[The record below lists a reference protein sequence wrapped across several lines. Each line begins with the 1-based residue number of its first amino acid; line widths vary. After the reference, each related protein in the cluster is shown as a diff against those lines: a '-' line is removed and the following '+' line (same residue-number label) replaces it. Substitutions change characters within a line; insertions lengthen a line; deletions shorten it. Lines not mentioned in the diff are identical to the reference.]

1 MPKIKINI
9 LFAII
14 LSFFLVYKIITK
26 EGAPDFR
33 FSTTEVVK
41 GDIVESVSSSGK
53 IIPGEE
59 IKVYSRVSG
68 DIYKNYVEYGDI
80 VKKGQIL
87 IELDS
92 TRYKNDLS
100 TKLKNLEILEI
111 EFLQMKKKVDSD
123 KKLLEEG
130 FIPKVEFEES
140 QNEYR
145 IKSIEIEELKS
156 GIDLLR
162 QNITDTKIIS
172 PIDGRVD
179 YIDEDLIKEGKIF
192 TNSWVYTVSSGY
204 RDLNISLSI
213 DGREITKI
221 DVGQKVEFS
230 VENNSNV
237 KFLGIVKKIIEPI
250 DLKPNINKGPVFYEV
265 IVEITNT
272 NAALKT
278 GLSVDATINI
288 QVKNNVSKVKR
299 SSLRFVP
306 PEGIIIKRA
315 PENDENYG
323 VIWTLNSDNSLS
335 AYSVETGIK
344 DTEYVEI
351 INKKD
356 LPIDSKIITS
366 VEIIKKNKNNGFS
379 LPQPK
384 RY

>member
-14 LSFFLVYKIITK
+14 LSFFLIYKIITK

-323 VIWTLNSDNSLS
+323 VIWTLNSDNTLS

>member
-41 GDIVESVSSSGK
+41 GDIIESVSSSGK

-323 VIWTLNSDNSLS
+323 VIWTLNSDNTLS

>member
-323 VIWTLNSDNSLS
+323 VIWTLNSDNTLS

-351 INKKD
+351 INRKD

>member
-14 LSFFLVYKIITK
+14 LSFFLVYKVITK
-26 EGAPDFR
+26 EGVPDFR

-323 VIWTLNSDNSLS
+323 VIWTLNSDNTLS

>member
-14 LSFFLVYKIITK
+14 LSFFLVYKVITK
-26 EGAPDFR
+26 EGVPDFR

-123 KKLLEEG
+123 KKLLQEG

-140 QNEYR
+140 QNALR

-156 GIDLLR
+156 GNDLLR

-192 TNSWVYTVSSGY
+192 GNSWVYTISSGY

-221 DVGQKVEFS
+221 NVGQKVEFS
-230 VENNSNV
+230 VENNSNI
-237 KFLGIVKKIIEPI
+237 KFLGNVKKIIEPI

-265 IVEITNT
+265 IVKIVDT

-288 QVKNNVSKVKR
+288 QVKNNVTKVKR

-306 PEGIIIKRA
+306 PEGIIIKKA
-315 PENDENYG
+315 PENDQNYG
-323 VIWTLNSDNSLS
+323 VIWTLNSDNTLS

-351 INKKD
+351 INMRD
-356 LPIDSKIITS
+356 LPMASKIITS

>member
-306 PEGIIIKRA
+306 PEGIIIKRT

-323 VIWTLNSDNSLS
+323 VIWTLNSDNTLS

>member
-14 LSFFLVYKIITK
+14 LSFFLVYKVINK
-26 EGAPDFR
+26 EGVPDFR

-323 VIWTLNSDNSLS
+323 VIWTLNSDNTLS

>member
-14 LSFFLVYKIITK
+14 LSFFLVYKVITK
-26 EGAPDFR
+26 EGVPDFR

-306 PEGIIIKRA
+306 PEGIIIKRT

-323 VIWTLNSDNSLS
+323 VIWTLNSDNTLS

-351 INKKD
+351 INRKD

>member
-221 DVGQKVEFS
+221 DVGQKVEFL

-323 VIWTLNSDNSLS
+323 VIWTLNSDNTLS

>member
-41 GDIVESVSSSGK
+41 GDIIESVSSSGK

-306 PEGIIIKRA
+306 PEGIIIKRT

-323 VIWTLNSDNSLS
+323 VIWTLNSDNTLS

>member
-14 LSFFLVYKIITK
+14 LSFFLIYKIITK

-41 GDIVESVSSSGK
+41 GDIIESVSSSGK

-323 VIWTLNSDNSLS
+323 VIWTLNSDNTLS

>member
-14 LSFFLVYKIITK
+14 LSFFLIYKIITK

-306 PEGIIIKRA
+306 PEGIIIKRT

-323 VIWTLNSDNSLS
+323 VIWTLNSDNTLS

>member
-323 VIWTLNSDNSLS
+323 VIWTLNSDNTLS

-366 VEIIKKNKNNGFS
+366 VEIIKKNKSNGFS

>member
-323 VIWTLNSDNSLS
+323 VIWTLNSDNTLS

>member
-14 LSFFLVYKIITK
+14 LSFFLIYKIITK
-26 EGAPDFR
+26 EGVPDFR

-41 GDIVESVSSSGK
+41 GDIIESVSSSGK

-323 VIWTLNSDNSLS
+323 VIWTLNSDNTLS

>member
-26 EGAPDFR
+26 EGAPNFR

-323 VIWTLNSDNSLS
+323 VIWTLNSDNTLS

>member
-41 GDIVESVSSSGK
+41 GDIIESVSSSGK

-323 VIWTLNSDNSLS
+323 VIWTLNSDNTLS

-351 INKKD
+351 INRKD

>member
-14 LSFFLVYKIITK
+14 LSFFLVYKVINK
-26 EGAPDFR
+26 EGIPDFR

-323 VIWTLNSDNSLS
+323 VIWTLNSDNTLS

-351 INKKD
+351 INRKD